1 MSTNCSENINTNCN
15 ECSENTPCP
24 EINYTNIGC
33 PQLID
38 SKCVVYNGEDI
49 ECVDVESGDILEH
62 VISKITDAVCNGV
75 TINLA
80 VANTDNTISA
90 IITNPPSGRL
100 LTINSVVSPN
110 ANNALVKV
118 SNGLFVPQFTQT
130 SITTTNSQSIN
141 FTTSGTANHTITANV
156 RISNVVGNTLSI
168 LSDGLF
174 VSNSAN
180 TPLNAVDSNS
190 IDFTTSGIANH
201 TVTASVKLSAF
212 SGNALEIRNDGLYVT
227 IPSFT
232 QTPITLVN
240 TNSISGSVSGTNNH
254 TLTLNIRI
262 SEQEGNALTLSSSGL
277 FVATP
282 ASQTPITTVASSTLT
297 LTASGTNS
305 HTLTGT
311 VRVSASANN
320 AISVNS
326 DGLFVTNQFQPIENQ
341 RLSTGNNVTFANITG
356 NGFLNSER
364 SLTNVLGEPYFQSR
378 SRLVS
383 TYNSGSVF
391 GGATVYTNNLIDTLI
406 NINSNQNVAQSS
418 IWTSQ
423 FILTKILPQAST
435 TVTFNGI
442 ASKRSY
448 SATQIMHQIDG
459 PASASIT
466 DISGIQIHGL
476 YKESSATN
484 MSVTNNY
491 AILINDQF
499 NYNVTN
505 VTNSYAIYQEGV
517 NDISRFFG
525 PVQNAGGTQ
534 EFASDERVKEN
545 VVEFSKGLD
554 VIDNIQPYRYNYIYN
569 QNKTVT
575 GLIAQELEEFLPEA
589 VTSMSFTIPKT
600 ETTIN
605 DFKSIDQT
613 TLFYVMLNAIKEL
626 SAKVKALEN
635 N

>member
-15 ECSENTPCP
+15 ECSENTPCS

-33 PQLID
+33 PQTID

-49 ECVDVESGDILEH
+49 ECVDIESGDILEH

-75 TINLA
+75 SINLS
-80 VANTDNTISA
+80 VANTDKTISA
-90 IITNPPSGRL
+90 VITNPPSGRL
-100 LTINSVVSPN
+100 LTINSIVSTN

-141 FTTSGTANHTITANV
+141 FSTSGTANHTITANV
-156 RISNVVGNTLSI
+156 RISEQVGNSLSI

-180 TPLNAVDSNS
+180 TPLNTVDSNS

-212 SGNALEIRNDGLYVT
+212 SGNALEIKNDGLYVT

-262 SEQEGNALTLSSSGL
+262 SEQAGNALTLSSAGL

-341 RLSTGNNVTFANITG
+341 RLSTGNSVTFANITG

-391 GGATVYTNNLIDTLI
+391 AGATLYTNNLIDTLI

-442 ASKRSY
+442 TSKRSY

-459 PASASIT
+459 PASAVIT

-499 NYNVTN
+499 NYSVTN
-505 VTNSYAIYQEGV
+505 ITNSYAIYQEGI
-517 NDISRFFG
+517 NDINRFFG

-545 VVEFSKGLD
+545 IVEFSKGLD
-554 VIDNIQPYRYNYIYN
+554 IIDNIQPYRYNYIYN